1 MTDWLDSFVWMTLE
15 RKCYLP
21 LSWDS
26 EGVEYHT
33 LDFRLQGCTGEGKGD
48 PQRTPPETW
57 FWLWPAPALP
67 CDTQELINLEEKSG
81 VSCNT
86 LDPLLGGQ
94 KAELGSMEWEAGGL
108 LLSGSSKDT
117 LGAET
122 PSQWGG
128 IWA

>member
-1 MTDWLDSFVWMTLE
+1 MTDWLDSFVWTTLE

-33 LDFRLQGCTGEGKGD
+33 LDFRLQDCTGEGKGD

-86 LDPLLGGQ
+86 LDPLFGGS
-94 KAELGSMEWEAGGL
+94 ESGTGLHGVGGWGAL
-108 LLSGSSKDT
+108 TIWVLEGH

-122 PSQWGG
+122 LSQWGG